1 MNELNLLNSR
11 ISGLEQ
17 ALVRKYGS
25 LGERKDQLENPKERK
40 LSEKAQ
46 MMDKRFNSKMKTL

>member
-1 MNELNLLNSR
+1 MNEVNLLNIR

-17 ALVRKYGS
+17 ALVRKHGS

-40 LSEKAQ
+40 LSENAQ
-46 MMDKRFNSKMKTL
+46 MMDKRFNSKAST